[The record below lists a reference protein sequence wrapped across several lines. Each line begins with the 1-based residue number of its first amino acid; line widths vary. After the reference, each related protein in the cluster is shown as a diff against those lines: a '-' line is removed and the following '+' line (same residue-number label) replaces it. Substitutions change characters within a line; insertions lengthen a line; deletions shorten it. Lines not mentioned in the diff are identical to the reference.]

1 MLPGAVVLAGP
12 VTPSDTGIARSR
24 TQLPSENRVHANFDS
39 PRISI
44 GGPMVNLPVLRLG
57 PTSKVHLDTT
67 YLGPRLR
74 ISRDATSGKPYVF
87 KHLTEPTTALD
98 AAVTGSWDK
107 AEMWQPLVQP
117 KAQLSAKD
125 VGVTFMASG
134 SVTWVAAAVMSMVR
148 EQGPWPDP
156 ILSSAT
162 YGLAAIGA
170 ALATS
175 NDENNR
181 D

>member
-1 MLPGAVVLAGP
+1 
-12 VTPSDTGIARSR
+12 
-24 TQLPSENRVHANFDS
+24 
-39 PRISI
+39 
-44 GGPMVNLPVLRLG
+44 MVNLPVLRLG